1 MFTEGKD
8 GWYIT
13 NFETKTIRKNKLMR
27 QVLFLLIV
35 LLSIETLNAQKKDTI
50 DARKHSVYLDLVKS
64 FKDSFEDTP
73 LIINV
78 QSKFR
83 VDGIYYGTMG
93 RTDFT
98 YELGKD
104 MIIVK
109 VLNEKLSDEQ
119 TFFKNLDS
127 ENFLLFSD
135 IKSKVKELLDKM
147 KNVVVINIYEPL
159 DYWSRYYFIMHN
171 YHFGIEFSFEP
182 VYIPVKFY
190 SYSLNS
196 DDDVIATEEE
206 VKIYI
211 YDINSYKPFL
221 KDICTQQSD

>member
-1 MFTEGKD
+1 
-8 GWYIT
+8 
-13 NFETKTIRKNKLMR
+13 MR

-35 LLSIETLNAQKKDTI
+35 LLSIEILNAQKKDTI

-109 VLNEKLSDEQ
+109 VLNEKLSE
-119 TFFKNLDS
+119 
-127 ENFLLFSD
+127 
-135 IKSKVKELLDKM
+135 
-147 KNVVVINIYEPL
+147 VVVETPIYFKY
-159 DYWSRYYFIMHN
+159 DD
-171 YHFGIEFSFEP
+171 FEDPYIDSTANALLWYEIGDGDP
-182 VYIPVKFY
+182 VGPGPVSVTGVLEHK
-190 SYSLNS
+190 
-196 DDDVIATEEE
+196 E
-206 VKIYI
+206 
-211 YDINSYKPFL
+211 
-221 KDICTQQSD
+221 